1 MLNYLICTMP
11 MLYYE
16 ALRKNNT
23 VFESTHVYGGR
34 DSIAPQK
41 LLRVRKYGSGELFLN
56 PPRQT

>member
-1 MLNYLICTMP
+1 MP

-16 ALRKNNT
+16 ALRKHNT

-41 LLRVRKYGSGELFLN
+41 LLRVRKYGSGELLLN